1 MYIRKPIAH
10 EISSLVNWRLLKDD
24 KCFQC
29 IFSPFHIKRLVLF
42 FFDSLLVASDLCVI
56 SSLFCDRKREPSHFL
71 AESCERSELIHL
83 WSRLVQK

>member
-24 KCFQC
+24 KGFQC

-42 FFDSLLVASDLCVI
+42 FFDSLLVSSDLCVI
-56 SSLFCDRKREPSHFL
+56 SSLFVIGRGNPATFWHSPARDRS
-71 AESCERSELIHL
+71 
-83 WSRLVQK
+83 